1 MPGPHPAVAATRVA
15 VRRALASLPTAGPV
29 LVACSGGTD
38 SLALAAATAFE
49 ASRAGLTAGAAV
61 VDHGLQD
68 GSRRVAAEAAEAC
81 RALGLSP
88 VEVVRVDGA
97 ATPAS
102 GPGPGPEGAARRA
115 RYAALLA
122 AARRLGAVAV
132 LTGHTRDDQAEQV
145 LLGLARGSG
154 ARSLA
159 GMRPVRALGADPE
172 VRLVRPF
179 LGVGRAQTV
188 QACGSLGLTPWTD
201 PHNADPRFARVRA
214 RLAMV
219 LLEDELGPGLVA
231 GLARSAELLRDDA
244 DALEEVSARAYED
257 LGPPPWEVRAV
268 RALPPAVRRRL
279 WRRVALAEG
288 SPGTDLTGEHLRAV
302 DALVT
307 DWHGQ
312 GPVHLPG
319 SVRARREGG
328 LLHLGRP

>member
-15 VRRALASLPTAGPV
+15 VRRTLGGLPPSGPV
-29 LVACSGGTD
+29 LVACSGGAD

-49 ASRAGLTAGAAV
+49 APRAGVSAGAVV
-61 VDHGLQD
+61 VDHGLQE
-68 GSRRVAAEAAEAC
+68 GSDRVAATAASAC
-81 RALGLSP
+81 RGLGLDP
-88 VEVVRVDGA
+88 VEVVRVEVDAPG
-97 ATPAS
+97 
-102 GPGPGPEGAARRA
+102 GPGTGPEGAARRS

-122 AARRLGAVAV
+122 AARRSEAVAV
-132 LTGHTRDDQAEQV
+132 LVGHTRDDQAEQV

-159 GMRPVRALGADPE
+159 GMPAGRPLGDGSP
-172 VRLVRPF
+172 VLLLRPF
-179 LGVGRAQTV
+179 LGVGRAQTA
-188 QACGSLGLTPWTD
+188 QACAAAGLEPWTD
-201 PHNADPRFARVRA
+201 PHNDDPRFARVRA
-214 RLAMV
+214 RRALG

-231 GLARSAELLRDDA
+231 GLARSADLLRDDA
-244 DALEEVSARAYED
+244 DALERVSASAYQD
-257 LGPPPWEVRAV
+257 LGPPPWKVGAL
-268 RALPPAVRRRL
+268 RALAPAVRRRL

-302 DALVT
+302 DALLT

-319 SVRARREGG
+319 GVRARREGG